1 MKKIVFLTAAIL
13 LFSDAVSA
21 EKHPFFV
28 CGWSSGGPAVYDE
41 SFEPVWHFESDDEI
55 SDGWVLPDGG
65 VVYSFSRRK
74 QGVAGVV
81 RLGADR

>member
-1 MKKIVFLTAAIL
+1 MLAGL
-13 LFSDAVSA
+13 LLNAFPVQV
-21 EKHPFFV
+21 EEPVEHRFFI
-28 CGWSSGGPAVYDE
+28 CGWASGGPAIYNE
-41 SFEPVWHFESDDEI
+41 TFEPVWHHDSDDEI